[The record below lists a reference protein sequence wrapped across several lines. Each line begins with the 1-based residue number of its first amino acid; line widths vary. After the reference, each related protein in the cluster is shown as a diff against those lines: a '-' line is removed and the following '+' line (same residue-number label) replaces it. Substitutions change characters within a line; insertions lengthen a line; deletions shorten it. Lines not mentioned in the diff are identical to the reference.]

1 MVMSSWAR
9 AFPGTPRQV
18 AAARRFAASLLAGSP
33 LRDDAVTI
41 VSELFTNSVRHS
53 SSGRPGGLVIVQ
65 VTRWRHGVRIAVT
78 DQGAATHPVIRHP
91 GHDGELTETGS
102 GLFIVGELSRQLD
115 WHDHTSGRTV
125 HATLGTHPPG
135 QGPRPRSVSSA
146 RTSPPARRRIR
157 PAARPQPW

>member
-1 MVMSSWAR
+1 MGRTGRHGGPVMVMSSWAR

-102 GLFIVGELSRQLD
+102 GLFIVGELSRLLD
-115 WHDHTSGRTV
+115 WHDDIFGRTV
-125 HATLGTHPPG
+125 HATLGAPPPG
-135 QGPRPRSVSSA
+135 HGRRPGSRA
-146 RTSPPARRRIR
+146 SPAPQL
-157 PAARPQPW
+157 PQPA